1 MPHNISGMPFFIP
14 VYARHYAHNIIRKQK
29 ANTMKKLLITAI
41 TAAGTLLPT
50 AYAAEATELDVDKER
65 IMIEN
70 GTWTAEGNF
79 TGGTPSPD
87 KDLRITNWLR
97 ILGNST
103 VVINN
108 LIVSRGPSICTING
122 ANNGEPGK
130 ISDEAKINE
139 GTFDFSKY
147 AAPDLI
153 VNGSII
159 YEDMEAAS
167 RTVSFGS
174 AEYRAGFGHIKVAG
188 DIDMGNA
195 DNFRFGWNYN
205 ETYSESNYAL
215 DVGGV
220 VKMGTNKTS
229 KRFIVNRFGGGDSDG
244 NYLDLRKEVYVRLGG
259 LSGLGAVCNNDPGA
273 AKSTIVFQNQEGK
286 IFQGGDW
293 SGQIRA
299 DSVLQ
304 KGMTSSEMKFIMD
317 DTSGGGNRQI
327 MRIRS
332 GDNDSAQKN
341 VTRLDFEIRNGIFG
355 LGNEKGTKTAN
366 IILSGGTL
374 EIYSIIADDPHGYGL
389 ICTDNMEISGGK
401 IVFNVA
407 KESGSI
413 INDGIEVAGISGKNG
428 TFVLNLDDESFA
440 LGEEINIS
448 GEDLYLFRYISDN
461 SYDWDSSTLK
471 VMYGGVD
478 ITKSLNAAL
487 HYTENGAYADIS
499 GVIIPE
505 SAQIA
510 AIFGMTALLFA
521 TRRRSK

>member
-1 MPHNISGMPFFIP
+1 
-14 VYARHYAHNIIRKQK
+14 
-29 ANTMKKLLITAI
+29 
-41 TAAGTLLPT
+41 
-50 AYAAEATELDVDKER
+50 
-65 IMIEN
+65 
-70 GTWTAEGNF
+70 
-79 TGGTPSPD
+79 
-87 KDLRITNWLR
+87 
-97 ILGNST
+97 
-103 VVINN
+103 
-108 LIVSRGPSICTING
+108 
-122 ANNGEPGK
+122 
-130 ISDEAKINE
+130 
-139 GTFDFSKY
+139 
-147 AAPDLI
+147 
-153 VNGSII
+153 
-159 YEDMEAAS
+159 
-167 RTVSFGS
+167 
-174 AEYRAGFGHIKVAG
+174 
-188 DIDMGNA
+188 
-195 DNFRFGWNYN
+195 
-205 ETYSESNYAL
+205 
-215 DVGGV
+215 
-220 VKMGTNKTS
+220 
-229 KRFIVNRFGGGDSDG
+229 
-244 NYLDLRKEVYVRLGG
+244 
-259 LSGLGAVCNNDPGA
+259 
-273 AKSTIVFQNQEGK
+273 
-286 IFQGGDW
+286 
-293 SGQIRA
+293 
-299 DSVLQ
+299 
-304 KGMTSSEMKFIMD
+304 MTSSEMKFIMD

-521 TRRRSK
+521 ARRRSK